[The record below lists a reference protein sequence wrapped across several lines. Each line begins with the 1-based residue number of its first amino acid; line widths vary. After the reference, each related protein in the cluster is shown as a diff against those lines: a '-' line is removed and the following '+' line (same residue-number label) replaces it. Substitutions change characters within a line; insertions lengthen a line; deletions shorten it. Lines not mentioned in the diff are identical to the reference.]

1 MHDTVKAEG
10 LIWLIVGVFWV
21 IAQIA
26 GAAAKKNQPRP
37 PLSDTD
43 EQTEP
48 SADSITELLRKMAG
62 VNEFRVE
69 PPEFIEEP
77 KKTAVK
83 PALSRQSGSRT
94 KNPWKPG
101 DIEALPDMAPLRRMA
116 AEPPAPSPAL
126 PKLDARPK
134 MSAFRNSIPSIKL
147 PTMNMSFQGSATS
160 VQKSPNLGKILN
172 PSDKNSLRRAM
183 ISHIIFS
190 PPKALEQSAKQ

>member
-10 LIWLIVGVFWV
+10 FIWLIVGVFWV

-26 GAAAKKNQPRP
+26 GAAAKKNQPKSP
-37 PLSDTD
+37 HVNTGD
-43 EQTEP
+43 
-48 SADSITELLRKMAG
+48 ELLSKWAEIG
-62 VNEFRVE
+62 EFRIERPISVE
-69 PPEFIEEP
+69 DPEKQSFTPIPE
-77 KKTAVK
+77 
-83 PALSRQSGSRT
+83 RQSGSRT

-101 DIEALPDMAPLRRMA
+101 DIEALPDMIPLRRMA
-116 AEPPAPSPAL
+116 AEPPAPAPVL
-126 PKLDARPK
+126 PQLDARPK

-160 VQKSPNLGKILN
+160 VQKAPNLGKILN

-190 PPKALEQSAKQ
+190 PPKALEQPAKQ